1 MITLLAL
8 GCELFLQRRQ
18 KTRPT
23 KGSHSASITNKVP
36 AESHEEVFL
45 RWIEYIHKS
54 NKVKVIFFRYAKDEW
69 AQVVVQVPIG
79 GHRQRGK
86 LADFRRSL

>member
-54 NKVKVIFFRYAKDEW
+54 NKVKVIFFQYVSLAKDG
-69 AQVVVQVPIG
+69 VGTGSCTSPN
-79 GHRQRGK
+79 RGP
-86 LADFRRSL
+86 